1 MLIVVVSFFHLDVI
15 QFFFIVPVFT
25 DQRMVVTNTLLLL
38 VISHFFEQAAEA
50 GQHTS
55 LFLFSAVR
63 FEFSLSVRLISDI

>member
-1 MLIVVVSFFHLDVI
+1 
-15 QFFFIVPVFT
+15 
-25 DQRMVVTNTLLLL
+25 MVVLVLANTLLLLL

-63 FEFSLSVRLISDI
+63 FEFSLTIN